1 MKYIL
6 RSSRPQFLILA
17 PICVLA
23 GLAASLSTGAPING
37 FHLFLAFIGAI
48 LAHASVN
55 LLNEYDDFTSG
66 LDFNTLKTPFSGG
79 TGNLIENPQQASQV
93 RLAGWVTA
101 GITLIIGVII
111 AIQSGW
117 GIVPLGLLGLIMIIL
132 YTPVLNHY
140 PWLCIISPG
149 LGFGTFM
156 VMGTEY
162 AISGHY
168 SWTGF
173 LISLVPFFLVNNLL
187 LLNQFPDV
195 EPDRAIGR
203 NHFLIVYGKKAG
215 AILYT
220 LFLAC
225 AYIVLVTGVL
235 LKLFPIG
242 ALLGLLTLFIAIPT
256 VRNIFNTM
264 NDMEKFV
271 PSLGM
276 NVIITLVTPLLAALG
291 MMLIH

>member
-23 GLAASLSTGAPING
+23 GLAASLTTGVPINA
-37 FHLFLAFIGAI
+37 FHLFLAFVGAI

-66 LDFNTLKTPFSGG
+66 LDFNTQKTPFSGG
-79 TGNLIENPQQASQV
+79 TGNLIENPEQANHI
-93 RLAGWVTA
+93 RLAGLLTA
-101 GITLIIGVII
+101 GVTLIIGGIL
-111 AIQSGW
+111 AIRSGW
-117 GIVPLGLLGLIMIIL
+117 GIVPLGLLGLVIIVL

-149 LGFGTFM
+149 LGFGPLM

-168 SWTGF
+168 TWTGF

-195 EPDRAIGR
+195 EPDRVIGR
-203 NHFLIVYGKKAG
+203 NHFLVAYGKKVS
-215 AILYT
+215 AITYT
-220 LFLAC
+220 IFLAC
-225 AYIVLVTGVL
+225 AYIILSVGVA
-235 LKLFPIG
+235 LKLLPIG
-242 ALLGLLTLFIAIPT
+242 ALLGLLTLFIALPT
-256 VRNIFNTM
+256 VKNIFNTM
-264 NDMEKFV
+264 NDMEKFI

-276 NVIITLVTPLLAALG
+276 NVIITLATPLLAALG
-291 MMLIH
+291 MILIR